1 MLLAGL
7 FGVSF
12 LTPLAALFAL
22 AAALPLAAVYRM
34 ETRSRQVR
42 LVLGAHGPDW
52 RRTLVPVVIAL
63 ALLPVLVGVAAAQPV
78 IVRHQLVNERRDAQA
93 LFVFDTSRSMTAS
106 DGPGRPTRLTRAKR
120 IARKLDASLGDVPAG
135 IVSMTDRAL
144 PDMMPTTD
152 RALFAHTLAESVR
165 ADAPPPDL
173 RYGRSGRST
182 NLTSLGLLL
191 TTHVYSPNLKH
202 RLLVVFTDGEIEPVD
217 SHFKNALKH
226 RIAPIFVHVWA
237 PNERIFT
244 RGDQIDPN
252 YHADPQSGALL
263 TQAAQVTGGAVFD
276 EDQLGALE
284 AAAQRILGHGPS
296 SKHISAYERIPLAP
310 WFAIACI
317 LPLAFLL
324 WRRNA

>member
-1 MLLAGL
+1 MLVGGL

-22 AAALPLAAVYRM
+22 AAAVPLAALYRM
-34 ETRSRQVR
+34 EVRGREVRS
-42 LVLGAHGPDW
+42 VLGARGPGV
-52 RRTLVPVVIAL
+52 RALAPVAIAL

-78 IVRHQLVNERRDAQA
+78 VVRHQLVDERRDAQA
-93 LFVFDTSRSMTAS
+93 LFVFDTSRSMLAS
-106 DGPGRPTRLTRAKR
+106 AGQGEPTRLTRAKT
-120 IARKLDASLGDVPAG
+120 IARKLQTSLGDVPVG
-135 IVSMTDRAL
+135 VVSMTDRAL
-144 PDMMPTTD
+144 PDLMPTTD
-152 RALFAHTLAESVR
+152 RALFSRTLAQSVR

-173 RYGRSGRST
+173 RYGRQGRST
-182 NLTSLGLLL
+182 NLTALGLLL
-191 TTHVYSPNLKH
+191 TTHVYSQHLKH

-217 SHFKNALKH
+217 SHFKAALKH
-226 RIAPIFVHVWA
+226 RLAPLFVHVWA

-244 RGDQIDPN
+244 HGDQIDPN
-252 YHADPQSGALL
+252 YHADPQSAALL
-263 TQAAQVTGGAVFD
+263 REAADVTGGAVLG
-276 EDQLGALE
+276 EGQLGSIE
-284 AAAQRILGHGPS
+284 AAAKRILGQGPS

>member
-1 MLLAGL
+1 MLLAGI

-12 LTPLAALFAL
+12 LTPLAALFAF
-22 AAALPLAAVYRM
+22 AAAIPLAAVYRM

-42 LVLGAHGPDW
+42 LVLGAQGPAL
-52 RRTLVPVVIAL
+52 RALAPVVIAI

-78 IVRHQLVNERRDAQA
+78 IVRHQLVDERRDAQA
-93 LFVFDTSRSMTAS
+93 LFVFDTSRSMTAAG
-106 DGPGRPTRLTRAKR
+106 GPGQPTRLTRAKT
-120 IARKLDASLGDVPAG
+120 IARKLEASLGDVPVG

-144 PDMMPTTD
+144 PDLLPTTD
-152 RALFAHTLAESVR
+152 RALFARTLAQSVGPDR
-165 ADAPPPDL
+165 PPPDL
-173 RYGRSGRST
+173 QYGREGRST

-191 TTHVYSPNLKH
+191 TTHVYSQHLKH

-217 SHFKNALKH
+217 SHFKSALKH
-226 RIAPIFVHVWA
+226 RIAPLFVHVWA

-244 RGDQIDPN
+244 HGDQIDPN
-252 YHADPQSGALL
+252 YHPDPQSGALL
-263 TQAAQVTGGAVFD
+263 TQAAQDTGGSVVAENQFGS
-276 EDQLGALE
+276 LRATAL
-284 AAAQRILGHGPS
+284 RILGHGPS

>member
-12 LTPLAALFAL
+12 LTPVAALFAL
-22 AAALPLAAVYRM
+22 AAAIPLAAVFRM

-42 LVLGAHGPDW
+42 SVLGAQGPGL
-52 RRTLVPVVIAL
+52 RAFVPVLIAL

-78 IVRHQLVNERRDAQA
+78 VVRHQLVDERRDAQA
-93 LFVFDTSRSMTAS
+93 LFVFDTSRSMLAAG
-106 DGPGRPTRLTRAKR
+106 GPGQPTRLARAKA
-120 IARKLDASLGDVPAG
+120 IARKLQASLGDVPVG
-135 IVSMTDRAL
+135 VVSMTDRAL
-144 PDMMPTTD
+144 PELMPTTD
-152 RALFAHTLAESVR
+152 RALFARTLAQSVR

-173 RYGRSGRST
+173 NYGREGRST

-191 TTHVYSPNLKH
+191 TTHVYSKNLKH

-217 SHFKNALKH
+217 RQFQKALKH
-226 RIAPIFVHVWA
+226 RIAPLFVHVWA

-244 RGDQIDPN
+244 HGDQIDPN
-252 YHADPQSGALL
+252 YHPDPQSGALL
-263 TQAAQVTGGAVFD
+263 KEAAVVTDGSVLD
-276 EDQLGALE
+276 ESQLGAIK
-284 AAAQRILGHGPS
+284 ATAQRIVGQGPS

-310 WFAIACI
+310 WFAVACI

>member
-1 MLLAGL
+1 MLLAGI

-12 LTPLAALFAL
+12 LTPLAALFAF
-22 AAALPLAAVYRM
+22 AAAIPLAAVYRM
-34 ETRSRQVR
+34 EVRSREVR
-42 LVLGAHGPDW
+42 LVLGAQGPGL
-52 RRTLVPVVIAL
+52 RALAPAAIAL

-106 DGPGRPTRLTRAKR
+106 DGPGQPSRLARAKT
-120 IARKLDASLGDVPAG
+120 IARKLQASLGDVPVG

-144 PDMMPTTD
+144 PDLMPTTD
-152 RALFAHTLAESVR
+152 RALFARTLAQSVGP
-165 ADAPPPDL
+165 DEPPPDL
-173 RYGRSGRST
+173 RYGREGRST

-191 TTHVYSPNLKH
+191 TTHVYSQHLKH

-217 SHFKNALKH
+217 SHFRSSLKH
-226 RIAPIFVHVWA
+226 RIAPLFVHVWA

-244 RGDQIDPN
+244 GGDQIDPN
-252 YHADPQSGALL
+252 YHPDPQSGALL
-263 TQAAQVTGGAVFD
+263 RQAADVTGGSVLD
-276 EDQLGALE
+276 EHQFGSLEGAAL
-284 AAAQRILGHGPS
+284 RILGHGPS

>member
-1 MLLAGL
+1 MPLAGL

-12 LTPLAALFAL
+12 LTPLAALFAF
-22 AAALPLAAVYRM
+22 AAAIPLAALYRM

-42 LVLGAHGPDW
+42 LVLGARGPGL
-52 RRTLVPVVIAL
+52 RALAPVVLAI

-78 IVRHQLVNERRDAQA
+78 IVRHQLVDERRDAQA
-93 LFVFDTSRSMTAS
+93 LFVFDTSRSMLARG
-106 DGPGRPTRLTRAKR
+106 GPGEPTRLDRAKT
-120 IARKLDASLGDVPAG
+120 IARKLQASLGDVPVG

-144 PDMMPTTD
+144 PDLMPTTD
-152 RALFAHTLAESVR
+152 RALFARTLAQSVR

-173 RYGRSGRST
+173 RYPRTGRST

-191 TTHVYSPNLKH
+191 TTHVYSKNLKH

-217 SHFKNALKH
+217 RQFQKSLQH
-226 RIAPIFVHVWA
+226 RIAPLFVHVWA

-252 YHADPQSGALL
+252 YHPDPQSKALL
-263 TQAAQVTGGAVFD
+263 EEAAQVTNGSVLD
-276 EDQLGALE
+276 ERQLGAIK
-284 AAAQRILGHGPS
+284 ATARRILGNGPS
-296 SKHISAYERIPLAP
+296 SKHISAYERIPLAK